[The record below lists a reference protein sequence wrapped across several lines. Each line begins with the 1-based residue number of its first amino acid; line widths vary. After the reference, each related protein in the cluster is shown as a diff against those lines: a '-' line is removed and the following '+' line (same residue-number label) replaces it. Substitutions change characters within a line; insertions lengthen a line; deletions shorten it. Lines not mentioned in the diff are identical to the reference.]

1 MYIPFPD
8 TDIYALT
15 DSRQSLGR
23 STVDVVAAMLRGGV
37 KLLQYREKDKSG
49 ADMLRECRILR
60 NMTREAGCCFII
72 NDHVDIALLCD
83 ADGVHVGQ
91 GDIPLQDVR
100 RLLGAERIVGV
111 STHARAQA
119 EAAIAGGAD
128 YIGVGPVYATATKR
142 EAEPVG
148 LEYLRWVAVHSPIP
162 FTPIGGVNAATL
174 LEVIAAG
181 GRCCA
186 IVSAITL
193 AEDIEGRIAELR
205 RIIRESKAI
214 PA

>member
-23 STVDVVAAMLRGGV
+23 STVDVAAAMLRAGV

-49 ADMLRECRILR
+49 GEMLQECRQLRE
-60 NMTREAGCCFII
+60 MTRKAGCCFII
-72 NDHVDIALLCD
+72 NDHVDIALLCG

-91 GDIPLQDVR
+91 DDIPLEDVR
-100 RLLGAERIVGV
+100 RLMGPERIVGV
-111 STHARAQA
+111 STHARAEA

-128 YIGVGPVYATATKR
+128 YIGVGPIYATNTKKG
-142 EAEPVG
+142 AEPVG
-148 LEYLRWVAVHSPIP
+148 LEYLAWVAGHCPIP

-174 LEVIAAG
+174 PSVIAAG

-193 AEDIEGRIAELR
+193 AEDIEGRVAGLR
-205 RIIRESKAI
+205 EIIRKAK
-214 PA
+214 ADAR